1 MTGPKELAA
10 IVAGLELKVQGHPM
24 CLRFEKLPGVY
35 RVIYPDGDFS
45 THGAQARHTS
55 GGKIRA
61 LNLLLDAIEREWVRS
76 IPK

>member
-1 MTGPKELAA
+1 
-10 IVAGLELKVQGHPM
+10 M

-45 THGAQARHTS
+45 THGVQARHAS

-61 LNLLLDAIEREWVRS
+61 LNLLLDAMEREWVRT